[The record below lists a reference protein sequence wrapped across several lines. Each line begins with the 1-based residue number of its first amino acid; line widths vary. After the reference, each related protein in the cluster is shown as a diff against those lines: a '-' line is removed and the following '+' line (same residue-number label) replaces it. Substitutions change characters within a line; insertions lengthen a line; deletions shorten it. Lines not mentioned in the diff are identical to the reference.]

1 MFYILKHNSNGE
13 KQIHSF
19 NESKRKRM
27 ELSCIKKLSVLLRK
41 ITSKHNAGFYCL
53 NCLQNKKKKKLESR
67 VYVIM

>member
-53 NCLQNKKKKKLESR
+53 NCLHSFRKKKLESR
-67 VYVIM
+67 VYVSM